1 MRHRRIGIH
10 IMTILLLAAAFY
22 FGIPG
27 SVDAP
32 ALSFEILTGDGF
44 EKIRMWEKE
53 TGEFYVFL
61 PSYANLE
68 DVQIRSD
75 KTVVLDGRSFTD
87 GMTCRGL
94 ELDTAYPLSGIKK
107 PGTIMFV
114 RSRDLPAVY
123 IDTASGSMDYIHES
137 KKNKESGTMRL
148 YSADGSL
155 RCRGTLKTISGRGNS
170 TFLEE
175 KKPYSLKLSAPA
187 DLLGMGE
194 AEKWILL
201 ANYYD
206 TSNLKNKLV
215 LDYAA
220 RVGLAYTPESRWV
233 DLWLNGEYA
242 GLYLLCERNEVHP
255 QRVALAENQGFLI
268 SKDNRQRMDDQ
279 SIPYFPTEKGVPLR
293 IHYCSIPNER
303 MMTLCQSAENAILAA
318 DGIDPQSGK
327 HWEEL
332 IDLDS
337 WARKYLVEEIFGG
350 GDAGLYSQF
359 FYYEGDGSQGKIYAG
374 PVWDYD
380 ITMGTGGVE
389 MTVPNVF
396 FAHREYISPWFR
408 ALYDS
413 GLFYSKI
420 TELFR
425 REFYPQLVDLVEEE
439 IPRYQALIEAAAGMN
454 QIRWGGDTALQ
465 TERVQNYMRSRT
477 EFLKKVWIDGQECVE
492 VTVVHPDVLL
502 EYAPMFAIPRGETFP
517 ELADWKQLDWCIT
530 GTDIP
535 FDLTQP
541 IREDVSI
548 QARTP
553 GQ

>member
-1 MRHRRIGIH
+1 
-10 IMTILLLAAAFY
+10 
-22 FGIPG
+22 
-27 SVDAP
+27 
-32 ALSFEILTGDGF
+32 
-44 EKIRMWEKE
+44 
-53 TGEFYVFL
+53 
-61 PSYANLE
+61 
-68 DVQIRSD
+68 
-75 KTVVLDGRSFTD
+75 
-87 GMTCRGL
+87 
-94 ELDTAYPLSGIKK
+94 
-107 PGTIMFV
+107 
-114 RSRDLPAVY
+114 
-123 IDTASGSMDYIHES
+123 
-137 KKNKESGTMRL
+137 
-148 YSADGSL
+148 
-155 RCRGTLKTISGRGNS
+155 
-170 TFLEE
+170 
-175 KKPYSLKLSAPA
+175 
-187 DLLGMGE
+187 MGE

-220 RVGLAYTPESRWV
+220 RVGLAYTPESRLV